1 MLKMT
6 LPPYFPLSIPKVQ
19 KVEKNAF
26 QSCSALKSSLYK
38 QGKDGEKVAT
48 IKDGNRIKECIH

>member
-1 MLKMT
+1 MT